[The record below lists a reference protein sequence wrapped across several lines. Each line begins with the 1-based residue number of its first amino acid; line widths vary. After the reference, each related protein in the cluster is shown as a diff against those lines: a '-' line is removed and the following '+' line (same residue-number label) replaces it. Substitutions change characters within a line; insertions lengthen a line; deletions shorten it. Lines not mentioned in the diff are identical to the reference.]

1 MSETFKAKKFYIFFL
16 IATVMAFL
24 LLINFERT
32 YQSQTE
38 ILVIFKSE
46 KSAQNADI
54 ILENLTILPGSLSF
68 YDRVIRAEEDA
79 KNEAVSE
86 LPDYKRKKYWNEIIE
101 IKRAGKSSVL
111 QFIAK
116 NDDAYT
122 AEILSTQAV
131 KSLISVIGAYY
142 DIRNDIDIRIIE
154 GPITKSSFSG
164 SYIYTFIRSLLAGF
178 FLAFILHYFLFLF
191 AKNQPKEKSKIK
203 LTWTY
208 KETPKST
215 EKKQND
221 TPARNASHS
230 DAGGE
235 IKKVTKS
242 DIVKGEYIPIFGKK
256 VAAPDNLPIAE
267 DIPAFEQTKE
277 EVTEVKTEKTPLVH
291 EATAEE
297 VKERLNKLLSG
308 KI

>member
-1 MSETFKAKKFYIFFL
+1 MLETFKAKKFYIFFL
-16 IATVMAFL
+16 IATAMVFL
-24 LLINFERT
+24 FLINFERT

-46 KSAQNADI
+46 KASENADI

-68 YDRVIRAEEDA
+68 YDRVIQDEEDT

-86 LPDYKRKKYWNEIIE
+86 LPDYKRKDYWNEIVEIE
-101 IKRAGKSSVL
+101 RVGKSSVL

-116 NDDAYT
+116 SDDSYT

-131 KSLISVIGAYY
+131 KSLIGVIGAYY

-154 GPITKSSFSG
+154 GPITKSSFSS
-164 SYIYTFIRSLLAGF
+164 SYIYTFLKSLLVGF
-178 FLAFILHYFLFLF
+178 FLAFILYYFLFLF
-191 AKNQPKEKSKIK
+191 EENKQKEKSKTK
-203 LTWTY
+203 LAWTY
-208 KETPKST
+208 RDTQKG
-215 EKKQND
+215 
-221 TPARNASHS
+221 TPARNDVATSGEHS

-235 IKKVTKS
+235 IKKVKKPTL
-242 DIVKGEYIPIFGKK
+242 ITEEYIPIFSKK
-256 VAAPDNLPIAE
+256 ATAPDNLPIAE
-267 DIPAFEQTKE
+267 DIPVFEQPRKE
-277 EVTEVKTEKTPLVH
+277 EPKEQIEKNPLIH

-308 KI
+308 KL